1 MSKFVVGLTGG
12 IGSGK
17 SAVSQRFELLGI
29 VVVDVDL
36 ASRAVLKPG
45 SEALRAIAKHFGGE
59 LIGPDDTLD
68 RAGLRERVFA
78 DPAERTWLEQL
89 THPLIGKYLRTA
101 LRAAASPYAMLV
113 NPLLVETGNHK
124 LCNRVL
130 VVDTSEALQLE
141 RTMTRDANSE
151 TQVRAIMSAQAS
163 RAERLAHAN
172 DVILNDRE
180 LNHLDAQV
188 RTLHQTYLEAVSK
201 MRPLLESAGMRDH
214 IPKEM

>member
-17 SAVSQRFELLGI
+17 SAVSQRFESLGI
-29 VVVDVDL
+29 VVVDADL

-59 LIGPDDTLD
+59 LVGSDDTLD
-68 RAGLRERVFA
+68 RALLRERIFA

-101 LRAAASPYAMLV
+101 LRAAPSPYAMLV
-113 NPLLVETGNHK
+113 NPLLVETGNHR

-141 RTMTRDANSE
+141 RTMTRDHNSE

-163 RAERLAHAN
+163 RTERLAHAN

-201 MRPLLESAGMRDH
+201 NETASRERRDARS
-214 IPKEM
+214 

>member
-17 SAVSQRFELLGI
+17 SAVSQRFESLGI
-29 VVVDVDL
+29 VVVDADL

-59 LIGPDDTLD
+59 LVGPDDTLD
-68 RAGLRERVFA
+68 RALLRERIFA

-101 LRAAASPYAMLV
+101 LRAAPSPYAMLV
-113 NPLLVETGNHK
+113 NPLLVETGNHR

-130 VVDTSEALQLE
+130 VVDTSEVLQLE
-141 RTMTRDANSE
+141 RTMTRDHNSE

-163 RAERLAHAN
+163 RTERLAHAN

-188 RTLHQTYLEAVSK
+188 RTLHQTYL
-201 MRPLLESAGMRDH
+201 GMAT
-214 IPKEM
+214 

>member
-17 SAVSQRFELLGI
+17 SAVSQRFESLGI
-29 VVVDVDL
+29 VVVDADL

-68 RAGLRERVFA
+68 RAGLRERIFA

-101 LRAAASPYAMLV
+101 LRAAASPYAILV
-113 NPLLVETGNHK
+113 NPLLVETGNHR

-141 RTMTRDANSE
+141 RTMMRDHNSE

-163 RAERLAHAN
+163 RTERLAHAN

-201 MRPLLESAGMRDH
+201 NETASR
-214 IPKEM
+214 

>member
-17 SAVSQRFELLGI
+17 SAVSQRFESLGI
-29 VVVDVDL
+29 VVVDADL
-36 ASRAVLKPG
+36 ASRAVLEPG
-45 SEALRAIAKHFGGE
+45 SEALRAVAEHFGGE
-59 LIGPDDTLD
+59 VVGADNNLD
-68 RAGLRERVFA
+68 RALLRQRVFA

-101 LRAAASPYAMLV
+101 LRAAASAYVMLV
-113 NPLLVETGNHK
+113 NPLLVETGNHR

-130 VVDTSEALQLE
+130 VVDTSEALQLK
-141 RTMTRDANSE
+141 RTMTRDHNSE
-151 TQVRAIMSAQAS
+151 TQVRAIMSTQAS
-163 RAERLAHAN
+163 RAERLAHAD

-188 RTLHQTYLEAVSK
+188 GALHQTYLELAT
-201 MRPLLESAGMRDH
+201 
-214 IPKEM
+214 